1 MHIVKRGAVLPVP
14 AYQRDWRNYTMTVRA
29 ILSEKGNDVVTLTPD
44 VSIADAI
51 ALLAKHRIGA
61 LIVAG
66 PDRVIRGILS
76 ERDVVR
82 ALAEDGSNALKRS
95 VSDLMTANVKVC
107 TEDHTVNNVMEI
119 MTKGRFR
126 HLPVE
131 RDGKLIGVVS
141 IGDVVKRRIEEV
153 QREAEEIRAYIA
165 TA

>member
-1 MHIVKRGAVLPVP
+1 M
-14 AYQRDWRNYTMTVRA
+14 TMNVRA
-29 ILSEKGNDVVTLTPD
+29 ILADKGYDVVTLTSE

-66 PDRVIRGILS
+66 DNKVIKGILS
-76 ERDVVR
+76 ERDIVR
-82 ALAEDGSNALKRS
+82 ALAEDGPAALHRS

-107 TEDHTVNNVMEI
+107 TENHTVNDVMEI
-119 MTKGRFR
+119 MTRGRFR

-153 QREAEEIRAYIA
+153 QQEAEEIRSYIA